1 MRILDLGC
9 GTGQELVSWGISGSD
24 EVTGIDIDDQRL
36 SIARIRFPQ
45 RTYLHGA
52 GENIPLPEASID
64 RVICSVALP
73 YMNIPAA
80 LREIS
85 RILVPG
91 GRLSLS
97 LHLPGFCLNE
107 LIHKAI
113 PKPIPTLY
121 RLYVI
126 SNGVIFHTS
135 GKTIG
140 FVNGRTESFQT
151 ERGMKIAL
159 TRAGFTDFSFHR
171 ENGPTGET
179 FTVHS
184 RKPDYSTAHAAS
196 A

>member
-1 MRILDLGC
+1 MRVLDLGC
-9 GTGQELVSWGISGSD
+9 GTGKELASWGISGSD
-24 EVTGIDIDDQRL
+24 QITGIDIDDKRL
-36 SIARIRFPQ
+36 NIARDRFPQ
-45 RTYLHGA
+45 RTYLQGA
-52 GENIPLPEASID
+52 GENIPLPDATID

-91 GRLSLS
+91 GELSLA

-107 LIHKAI
+107 LIHNAI
-113 PKPIPTLY
+113 PKPIPTLF

-126 SNGVIFHTS
+126 SNGLIFHTS

-140 FVNGRTESFQT
+140 FMNGRTESFQT

-159 TRAGFTDFSFHR
+159 TRAGFTDVSFHR

-179 FTVHS
+179 FTSDS
-184 RKPDYSTAHAAS
+184 RKPGYSTVRAAS